1 MAIRQSWRYEKDF
14 FGKRHRKY
22 FLENIYGADIADMKT
37 FRALKTK
44 LGKDY
49 LLFFEGLDR
58 SYQRGEFKKL
68 AKESIAIVH
77 ATTALLDHMIDT
89 GSITDESVGAVAT
102 NIGNLNASRD
112 FFVGKSEEVKALKG
126 RMEQVEAETGVSPAA
141 LSVSEEV
148 VTTGAKRE
156 KKKLKEG
163 VVPFLGRTLPRTV
176 SLGKELATS
185 VAAALGPVYPLAQ
198 MAGGAAADIFSLG
211 RGISQKL
218 GERKEQKMATSLQP
232 LAHGLPASALQGLG
246 QARGMGPI
254 LPRVVEQRKKTGQAT
269 LMEFFN
275 KGAFR
280 AKWTKELLKNMKKT
294 GSGKG
299 FGLGGL
305 ASKFMGLGAALL
317 PLLGTTGL
325 IAGLGLVSVGA
336 GTTGLI
342 AGLGLVSVGATDR
355 LSKLGSKLS
364 ELGEVTANVRKT
376 LQTQAELQRK
386 FNDRIRVSLGEK
398 LRDALKRGDE
408 KARKEAVE
416 AIKQSELIRVRE
428 ENQKIGIYQD
438 WKAGVGSLFGGRDRK
453 KAIILPLS
461 GEVTKIEQGRRDR
474 NRELSTSPTSP
485 GSPRGEDIV
494 GQINKLSS
502 AIDALTKKLGK
513 DGQVQ
518 ATIKERSIGDP
529 FDSSD
534 VLLNKYVEADL
545 SLE

>member
-44 LGKDY
+44 LDKDY

-336 GTTGLI
+336 
-342 AGLGLVSVGATDR
+342 TDR

-364 ELGEVTANVRKT
+364 ELGEVTANVRRS
-376 LQTQAELQRK
+376 LQKQAELQRK
-386 FNDRIRVSLGEK
+386 FND
-398 LRDALKRGDE
+398 
-408 KARKEAVE
+408 
-416 AIKQSELIRVRE
+416 
-428 ENQKIGIYQD
+428 KIN
-438 WKAGVGSLFGGRDRK
+438 
-453 KAIILPLS
+453 AIILAKKKSFEKTGKEAATVTATLKDKMQMRADLLKAAPSTIRNPFIDSTTGVDKKVFILPPP

-485 GSPRGEDIV
+485 GSPRGEDTA

-502 AIDALTKKLGK
+502 AIEALIKKLGK

-545 SLE
+545 SLD

>member
-44 LGKDY
+44 LDKDY

-336 GTTGLI
+336 
-342 AGLGLVSVGATDR
+342 TDR

-364 ELGEVTANVRKT
+364 ELGEVTANVR
-376 LQTQAELQRK
+376 
-386 FNDRIRVSLGEK
+386 LGEK